1 MLLSPLFNSLKF
13 LLRPKNKWA
22 AWFFSNFLWRQILE
36 KGSHEI
42 STSLIRKV
50 IVSMSSLKHC
60 SGTDSLM
67 AYSHEIS

>member
-22 AWFFSNFLWRQILE
+22 AWFLSNFLWRQVLE

-50 IVSMSSLKHC
+50 IVSMSSP
-60 SGTDSLM
+60 S
-67 AYSHEIS
+67 IVQVQIV